1 MAGSRKNGRKLKFSQ
16 VHSDERNQSR
26 HSTVCPGRGD
36 KRPKTDTGSAGI
48 TVSEV
53 KGFGRSRGVDAAEKV
68 IEGTTEYARKVKLE
82 IVVADSLV
90 EGVIQVLVTNAH
102 RGKPGD
108 GKIFISTV
116 DDIVKVRTGERG
128 ELGI

>member
-1 MAGSRKNGRKLKFSQ
+1 MKEIKAVIQPFVLDAVINALKQ
-16 VHSDERNQSR
+16 IPDL
-26 HSTVCPGRGD
+26 P
-36 KRPKTDTGSAGI
+36 GI

-90 EGVIQVLVTNAH
+90 EGVIQVLVANAH

-116 DDIVKVRTGERG
+116 DDVVKVRTGERG